1 MGIWYIR
8 LSLQRP
14 RELLLRQ
21 LQERLLQE
29 STTRIE
35 DGRCQGRVWEPLGDL
50 VKRRVDA
57 IAVSDISA
65 DANGLAAAGG
75 DLLHDGVIVVRV
87 AGKNHNRIRLG
98 KAPRD
103 RRTLVHVRLVPSR
116 RALSKKH
123 TVPGPTPAM
132 TASALK
138 AIVGI
143 RQK

>member
-1 MGIWYIR
+1 MGIRYIR

-75 DLLHDGVIVVRV
+75 NLLHDGVIVVRV
-87 AGKNHNRIRLG
+87 ACKHYNRIRLG
-98 KAPRD
+98 KAPRN
-103 RRTLVHVRLVPSR
+103 RRTLVHVRLAVEHCLVQETYRAGANAGDNCKFLGSHSR
-116 RALSKKH
+116 DS
-123 TVPGPTPAM
+123 
-132 TASALK
+132 
-138 AIVGI
+138 
-143 RQK
+143 